1 MRYGHD
7 PYLFIT
13 FAALIF
19 MFWGEIFSIFPA
31 ICGDTFGS
39 KFASANAGT
48 LYTAKGVAA
57 LLVPLAS
64 VVAAGGNWNRVFI
77 LAAVVTIGAGISAK
91 FILSPMRK
99 RFLAASEAT
108 DVKS

>member
-1 MRYGHD
+1 M
-7 PYLFIT
+7 T

-31 ICGDTFGS
+31 ICGDTFGA

-48 LYTAKGVAA
+48 LYTAKGTAA

-64 VVAAGGNWNRVFI
+64 VLAAGGNWNRVFI
-77 LAAVVTIGAGISAK
+77 LAAIVTIGAGISAK
-91 FILSPMRK
+91 FILAPMRR
-99 RFLAASEAT
+99 RFIARAEREAN
-108 DVKS
+108 V